1 MEKKILIRN
10 AGAIVTCD
18 PEDRV
23 YLHADMLIEGP
34 KITVIGEHLEAD
46 CDELLDASGLF
57 IYPGLVNTH
66 HHFFQTFVRN
76 LRTIDYPNMTVP
88 EWISRIYRIFQE
100 IDDDVI
106 FYSSLTAMADLIKH
120 GCTTAFDHQ
129 YCYTTATGKKPVD
142 RQMEAAAMLGIRYHA
157 GRGSNTLPPSE
168 GSSIPE
174 KMVETTDEFLADCD
188 RLISLYHDPKP
199 FSMHQ
204 IVPSPCQPMNCY
216 KETFEETV
224 RFCREKGVRMHTHL
238 GEGENEYMVAKYGKR
253 TLEWCADMGFIG
265 PDVWIAH
272 GWELTPEEYDV
283 LGREGT
289 GVSHCPTPAILGGF
303 PILPMKDMMD
313 RGVIISLGCDGSAT
327 NDSSSLLDAM
337 RLAWMMQS
345 FYSKERG
352 GAISPYDML
361 KIATVNGAK
370 TLGRT
375 DIGSLEPGKAADL
388 FAVDTRGLEL
398 AGALHD
404 PRNLLARTGVTGCVN
419 MTMINGRVVYA
430 DGELKGVD
438 EQKLAREGEEVCS
451 RVLRDR
457 CDAFRNLV

>member
-1 MEKKILIRN
+1 MDKKILIRN

-18 PEDRV
+18 HEDRV
-23 YLHADMLIEGP
+23 YLNADMLIEGP
-34 KITVIGEHLEAD
+34 KIIAIGENLEAD
-46 CDELLDASGLF
+46 YDELIDASGLF
-57 IYPGLVNTH
+57 IYPGLINTH

-129 YCYTTATGKKPVD
+129 YCYTTSTGKKPVD

-174 KMVETTDEFLADCD
+174 KMVETTDEFLNDCD

-199 FSMHQ
+199 FSMSQ

-224 RFCREKGVRMHTHL
+224 KFCREKGVRMHTHL
-238 GEGENEYMVAKYGKR
+238 GEGENEYMAAKYGKR
-253 TLEWCADMGFIG
+253 TLEWCAEMGFIG

-361 KIATVNGAK
+361 KIATVNGAR

-375 DIGSLEPGKAADL
+375 DIGSLEPGKGADL
-388 FAVDTRGLEL
+388 FAIDTRGLEL
-398 AGALHD
+398 TGALHD

-438 EQKLAREGEEVCS
+438 EQRLAREGEEVCS

-457 CDAFRNLV
+457 CDAFRSLI